1 MAVVG
6 ATKQR
11 RSSCAYIF
19 GGQRSACSFRL
30 KRCDKLAKNRVV
42 LLEPRRPM
50 QQGLFSRCRA
60 RKRPLN
66 SQDLPF
72 KGLFFLPALLL
83 TSP

>member
-1 MAVVG
+1 
-6 ATKQR
+6 
-11 RSSCAYIF
+11 
-19 GGQRSACSFRL
+19 
-30 KRCDKLAKNRVV
+30 
-42 LLEPRRPM
+42 M